1 MLLLSRNRRL
11 RILELPIRTI
21 YLDGNASSHFNPLLD
36 SMRIYFVLLRFA
48 MISMFTAVLDNLL
61 FSAVYAYTGSK
72 ATSQIVGR
80 LGAMTFNF
88 ATVKR
93 MVFNSRGR
101 VMRELAQYTALV
113 AISGTISYGMI
124 VLFTSRFGMGVSE
137 IQTACRRHSLPGQ
150 FPRAARHHL
159 HRRQGSRVAGSPCR
173 LRPPPRPP
181 PICRDERHS
190 AAP

>member
-11 RILELPIRTI
+11 RILEQPIRTI

-48 MISMFTAVLDNLL
+48 MISMFTAVMDNLL
-61 FSAVYAYTGSK
+61 FSAVLRLHGQQGHQPDRGPPRRDDVQLRHGQAHGLQFARQGDARIRAIYGA
-72 ATSQIVGR
+72 GR
-80 LGAMTFNF
+80 RLRNHLLRHDRAVHL
-88 ATVKR
+88 ALR
-93 MVFNSRGR
+93 DGR
-101 VMRELAQYTALV
+101 
-113 AISGTISYGMI
+113 I
-124 VLFTSRFGMGVSE
+124 E

-173 LRPPPRPP
+173 QKPPPRPP
-181 PICRDERHS
+181 PTCRDERHS